1 MSAQVILTDL
11 FNVIFS
17 RDSVAG
23 ATPCALPDG
32 PRIDL
37 FGRAVAPASLS
48 APLVPGGALPTSAIS
63 GLSGSTLSASA
74 DLTLS
79 LVNRLK
85 QRLTTDGSTLFNL
98 TWKEK
103 VTPAGRLVCRL
114 AASGHR
120 TSDSDSGSWPTTLA
134 SDSRGSAGVGKR
146 ELPNAVKWIGW
157 PTTSTR
163 DHKGG
168 YRGGRMRDGKIST
181 DTLDVA
187 AQLAAWQ
194 TPKATE
200 VIRSE
205 EFLRGRTSLSPLE
218 CLTSGRTVIGSPAE
232 TENTGQLNPAHS
244 RWLMGLPPEW
254 DACAPTATPS
264 SRKQRKRS

>member
-1 MSAQVILTDL
+1 MLNPLT
-11 FNVIFS
+11 S
-17 RDSVAG
+17 Q
-23 ATPCALPDG
+23 ATPNAISLLVSESGAMRYVNQDG
-32 PRIDL
+32 LTVDL
-37 FGRAVAPASLS
+37 FGRVVARASRS
-48 APLVPGGALPTSAIS
+48 APQATKKALTTSATS
-63 GLSGSTLSASA
+63 GLSGSISSASA
-74 DLTLS
+74 ALQLS
-79 LVNRLK
+79 LVNKLK
-85 QRLTTDGSTLFNL
+85 QRLDTAGSTLFKL

-103 VTPAGRLVCRL
+103 TTPAGRSVSLLR
-114 AASGHR
+114 ASALR
-120 TSDSDSGSWPTTLA
+120 TSVSDSGLWPTTLA

-187 AQLAAWQ
+187 AQLA
-194 TPKATE
+194 
-200 VIRSE
+200 
-205 EFLRGRTSLSPLE
+205 F
-218 CLTSGRTVIGSPAE
+218 GRTVIGSPAE

-264 SRKQRKRS
+264 SRKPRKRS

>member
-1 MSAQVILTDL
+1 MSNPPTLQ
-11 FNVIFS
+11 
-17 RDSVAG
+17 
-23 ATPCALPDG
+23 ATPSAISLLVSESGAMRYVNQDG
-32 PRIDL
+32 LTVDL
-37 FGRAVAPASLS
+37 FGRVVAHASRS
-48 APLVPGGALPTSAIS
+48 APQATKKEPPTSATS
-63 GLSGSTLSASA
+63 GLSGSISSASA
-74 DLTLS
+74 ALQLS
-79 LVNRLK
+79 LVNKLK
-85 QRLTTDGSTLFNL
+85 QRLTTAGSTLFKL

-103 VTPAGRLVCRL
+103 TTPAGRSVSLLR
-114 AASGHR
+114 ASALR
-120 TSDSDSGSWPTTLA
+120 TSGSDSTSWPTPTTSCQNL
-134 SDSRGSAGVGKR
+134 GSATRDERDRKNGKS
-146 ELPNAVKWIGW
+146 LADVTFLVGW

-187 AQLAAWQ
+187 AQL
-194 TPKATE
+194 
-200 VIRSE
+200 
-205 EFLRGRTSLSPLE
+205 
-218 CLTSGRTVIGSPAE
+218 TSGQTVIGSPAE